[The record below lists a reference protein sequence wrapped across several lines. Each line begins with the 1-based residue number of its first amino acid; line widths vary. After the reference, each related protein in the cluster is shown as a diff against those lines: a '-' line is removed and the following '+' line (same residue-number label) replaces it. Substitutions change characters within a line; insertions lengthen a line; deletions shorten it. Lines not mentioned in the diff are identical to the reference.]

1 MKDLILG
8 AVLGALL
15 EGGNA
20 EATREHISKPMD
32 GVPGLV
38 TVEDAHRTQG
48 LLELAVGTR
57 EVRLNRAREVCR
69 VVVSPK
75 RNGVGAGLERH
86 VVLIE
91 RGTTICKAHDGNAAI
106 GSVHHDGNTAPAL
119 RAHAGSVLG
128 EHAHRHEVGDVA
140 RHGSRRQ
147 AAHLRDLHTREGA
160 VIDDGSHDAG
170 SVGVCD
176 VLGVARHVSTSK
188 ATPLR

>member
-1 MKDLILG
+1 MVGACLLRLVVKDLILG

-20 EATREHISKPMD
+20 KASRERISKPMD

-75 RNGVGAGLERH
+75 RNGLGAGLERH

-91 RGTTICKAHDGNAAI
+91 RGTTIRKAHDGNAAI
-106 GSVHHDGNTAPAL
+106 GGVYRNRNTTSAL
-119 RAHAGSVLG
+119 CAHAGCVLG
-128 EHAHRHEVGDVA
+128 EHAHVMR
-140 RHGSRRQ
+140 
-147 AAHLRDLHTREGA
+147 
-160 VIDDGSHDAG
+160 
-170 SVGVCD
+170 
-176 VLGVARHVSTSK
+176 
-188 ATPLR
+188 